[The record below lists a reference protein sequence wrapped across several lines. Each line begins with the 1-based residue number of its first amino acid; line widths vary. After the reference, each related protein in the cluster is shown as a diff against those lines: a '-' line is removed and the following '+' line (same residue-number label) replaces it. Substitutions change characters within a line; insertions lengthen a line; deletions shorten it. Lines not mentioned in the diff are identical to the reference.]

1 MQDALTTFFSQFE
14 PVPWLCYLFPVL
26 ALGILIR
33 CAVSLL
39 TFRPEPE
46 VWAWLTTPDGAH
58 IPVTHWESLIGRGAG
73 CDVQLGYPTVSR
85 THAVLTRYDDGSWT
99 ISDAHSKSGVFVNG
113 KQTALSALR
122 FGDVITMGG
131 VNFTL
136 IPLTKEQERIQA
148 GTRTRAGHAVHQVPT
163 LLLLTLFQLLTAIQL
178 ILGGCDPA
186 LELTAFG
193 GLIGLEWALYLAL
206 RAFRRTGFEAE
217 TLAFFLCTMGLAVVS
232 SSAPESLIKELL
244 AIVAG
249 VCVFLVVCWSLRD
262 LERAKTVR
270 YLAAVAGIGLLAFNL
285 LFGVEKFG
293 ARNWIQLG
301 GVSFQPSEFVKVCF
315 IYVGASTLSRL
326 MAKRNIVLFIAY
338 SAVICACLALMK
350 DFGTA
355 IIFFV
360 AFLVIAFL
368 RSGNFATI
376 ALAIAATGFAGVL
389 VLRFLPYAR
398 NRFEAWG
405 HVWDYALTTGYS
417 QTRSMMCIASGG
429 LFGLGPG
436 KGWLKYVAA
445 SDTDLVFAFVSEE
458 WGLIMAVLM
467 VACIVILACFVV
479 RSAPAGRSCFYTI
492 GACAAVT
499 VMVTQTILNVFGM
512 ADFLPLTGVTFPF
525 VSNGGSSMVCV
536 WGLLA
541 FIKAADTRQNASV
554 AIRVPHGVTPL
565 PEEPPMREE
574 PGERVFDIPEDAIS
588 VRPAQPKAVP
598 AKPTASI
605 SSAPKPQTA
614 VHSAAPVSGDWW
626 KALSENC
633 KGQIPPMYRAFLDL
647 CGGVL
652 EGDQLTVFAPD
663 EITLNRLDNDRVRG
677 VLSAEAEKVSGQPVR
692 LLLREGEPPKPSPEE
707 NLKQLLQFGSQFDNI
722 EIK

>member
-1 MQDALTTFFSQFE
+1 MQDALTMFFSQFE

-58 IPVTHWESLIGRGAG
+58 IPVTHWESLVGRGAG

-163 LLLLTLFQLLTAIQL
+163 LLLLTLFQLLTAVQL
-178 ILGGCDPA
+178 ILGGCEPA

-232 SSAPESLIKELL
+232 SSAPESLVKELL

-249 VCVFLVVCWSLRD
+249 VCAFLVVCWSLRD
-262 LERAKTVR
+262 LERAKAVR

-565 PEEPPMREE
+565 PEEPNAQEAVEE
-574 PGERVFDIPEDAIS
+574 PAAEDPDA
-588 VRPAQPKAVP
+588 VWQRPAGK
-598 AKPTASI
+598 
-605 SSAPKPQTA
+605 
-614 VHSAAPVSGDWW
+614 
-626 KALSENC
+626 
-633 KGQIPPMYRAFLDL
+633 
-647 CGGVL
+647 
-652 EGDQLTVFAPD
+652 
-663 EITLNRLDNDRVRG
+663 
-677 VLSAEAEKVSGQPVR
+677 EACR
-692 LLLREGEPPKPSPEE
+692 
-707 NLKQLLQFGSQFDNI
+707 
-722 EIK
+722 

>member
-360 AFLVIAFL
+360 AFFVIAFL

-565 PEEPPMREE
+565 PEEPDAQEAAEE
-574 PGERVFDIPEDAIS
+574 PAAEEPDA
-588 VRPAQPKAVP
+588 VWQRPAGK
-598 AKPTASI
+598 
-605 SSAPKPQTA
+605 
-614 VHSAAPVSGDWW
+614 
-626 KALSENC
+626 
-633 KGQIPPMYRAFLDL
+633 
-647 CGGVL
+647 
-652 EGDQLTVFAPD
+652 
-663 EITLNRLDNDRVRG
+663 
-677 VLSAEAEKVSGQPVR
+677 EACR
-692 LLLREGEPPKPSPEE
+692 
-707 NLKQLLQFGSQFDNI
+707 
-722 EIK
+722 

>member
-193 GLIGLEWALYLAL
+193 GLIAQEWARDLAL

-565 PEEPPMREE
+565 PEEPDAQEAADE
-574 PGERVFDIPEDAIS
+574 PAAEDPDA
-588 VRPAQPKAVP
+588 VWQRPAGK
-598 AKPTASI
+598 
-605 SSAPKPQTA
+605 
-614 VHSAAPVSGDWW
+614 
-626 KALSENC
+626 
-633 KGQIPPMYRAFLDL
+633 
-647 CGGVL
+647 
-652 EGDQLTVFAPD
+652 
-663 EITLNRLDNDRVRG
+663 
-677 VLSAEAEKVSGQPVR
+677 EACR
-692 LLLREGEPPKPSPEE
+692 
-707 NLKQLLQFGSQFDNI
+707 
-722 EIK
+722 

>member
-536 WGLLA
+536 WGRRA
-541 FIKAADTRQNASV
+541 FIRAADTRQNASV

-565 PEEPPMREE
+565 PEEPDAQEAAEE
-574 PGERVFDIPEDAIS
+574 PAAEDPDA
-588 VRPAQPKAVP
+588 VWQRPAGK
-598 AKPTASI
+598 
-605 SSAPKPQTA
+605 
-614 VHSAAPVSGDWW
+614 
-626 KALSENC
+626 
-633 KGQIPPMYRAFLDL
+633 
-647 CGGVL
+647 
-652 EGDQLTVFAPD
+652 
-663 EITLNRLDNDRVRG
+663 
-677 VLSAEAEKVSGQPVR
+677 EACR
-692 LLLREGEPPKPSPEE
+692 
-707 NLKQLLQFGSQFDNI
+707 
-722 EIK
+722 

>member
-193 GLIGLEWALYLAL
+193 GLIALEWALYLAL

-389 VLRFLPYAR
+389 ILRFLPYAR

-565 PEEPPMREE
+565 PEEPDAQEAAEE
-574 PGERVFDIPEDAIS
+574 PAAEDPDA
-588 VRPAQPKAVP
+588 VWQRPAGK
-598 AKPTASI
+598 
-605 SSAPKPQTA
+605 
-614 VHSAAPVSGDWW
+614 
-626 KALSENC
+626 
-633 KGQIPPMYRAFLDL
+633 
-647 CGGVL
+647 
-652 EGDQLTVFAPD
+652 
-663 EITLNRLDNDRVRG
+663 
-677 VLSAEAEKVSGQPVR
+677 EACR
-692 LLLREGEPPKPSPEE
+692 
-707 NLKQLLQFGSQFDNI
+707 
-722 EIK
+722 

>member
-565 PEEPPMREE
+565 PEEPDAQEAAEE
-574 PGERVFDIPEDAIS
+574 PAAEDPDA
-588 VRPAQPKAVP
+588 VWQRPAGK
-598 AKPTASI
+598 
-605 SSAPKPQTA
+605 
-614 VHSAAPVSGDWW
+614 
-626 KALSENC
+626 
-633 KGQIPPMYRAFLDL
+633 
-647 CGGVL
+647 
-652 EGDQLTVFAPD
+652 
-663 EITLNRLDNDRVRG
+663 
-677 VLSAEAEKVSGQPVR
+677 EACR
-692 LLLREGEPPKPSPEE
+692 
-707 NLKQLLQFGSQFDNI
+707 
-722 EIK
+722 

>member
-26 ALGILIR
+26 ALGLLVR

-113 KQTALSALR
+113 RQTALSALR

-178 ILGGCDPA
+178 ILGGCDHA

-436 KGWLKYVAA
+436 EGWLKYVAA

-565 PEEPPMREE
+565 PEEPDAQEAAEE
-574 PGERVFDIPEDAIS
+574 PAAEDPDA
-588 VRPAQPKAVP
+588 VWQRPAGK
-598 AKPTASI
+598 
-605 SSAPKPQTA
+605 
-614 VHSAAPVSGDWW
+614 
-626 KALSENC
+626 
-633 KGQIPPMYRAFLDL
+633 
-647 CGGVL
+647 
-652 EGDQLTVFAPD
+652 
-663 EITLNRLDNDRVRG
+663 
-677 VLSAEAEKVSGQPVR
+677 EACR
-692 LLLREGEPPKPSPEE
+692 
-707 NLKQLLQFGSQFDNI
+707 
-722 EIK
+722 

>member
-113 KQTALSALR
+113 RQTALSALR

-193 GLIGLEWALYLAL
+193 GLIELEWALYLAL

-565 PEEPPMREE
+565 PEEPDAQEAAEE
-574 PGERVFDIPEDAIS
+574 PAAEDPDA
-588 VRPAQPKAVP
+588 VWQRPAGK
-598 AKPTASI
+598 
-605 SSAPKPQTA
+605 
-614 VHSAAPVSGDWW
+614 
-626 KALSENC
+626 
-633 KGQIPPMYRAFLDL
+633 
-647 CGGVL
+647 
-652 EGDQLTVFAPD
+652 
-663 EITLNRLDNDRVRG
+663 
-677 VLSAEAEKVSGQPVR
+677 EACR
-692 LLLREGEPPKPSPEE
+692 
-707 NLKQLLQFGSQFDNI
+707 
-722 EIK
+722 

>member
-1 MQDALTTFFSQFE
+1 MQDALITFFSQFE

-113 KQTALSALR
+113 RQTALSALR

-249 VCVFLVVCWSLRD
+249 VCVFLVVCWSLRG

-565 PEEPPMREE
+565 PEEPDAQEAAEE
-574 PGERVFDIPEDAIS
+574 PAAEDPDA
-588 VRPAQPKAVP
+588 VWQRPAGK
-598 AKPTASI
+598 
-605 SSAPKPQTA
+605 
-614 VHSAAPVSGDWW
+614 
-626 KALSENC
+626 
-633 KGQIPPMYRAFLDL
+633 
-647 CGGVL
+647 
-652 EGDQLTVFAPD
+652 
-663 EITLNRLDNDRVRG
+663 
-677 VLSAEAEKVSGQPVR
+677 EACR
-692 LLLREGEPPKPSPEE
+692 
-707 NLKQLLQFGSQFDNI
+707 
-722 EIK
+722 

>member
-58 IPVTHWESLIGRGAG
+58 IPVTHWESLVGRGAG

-178 ILGGCDPA
+178 MLGGCDPT

-193 GLIGLEWALYLAL
+193 GLIALEWALYLAL

-262 LERAKTVR
+262 LERAKAVR
-270 YLAAVAGIGLLAFNL
+270 YLAAVAGIGLLALNL

-293 ARNWIQLG
+293 ARNWLQLG

-565 PEEPPMREE
+565 PEEPDAQEAAEE
-574 PGERVFDIPEDAIS
+574 PAAEDPDA
-588 VRPAQPKAVP
+588 VWQRPNGKEA
-598 AKPTASI
+598 
-605 SSAPKPQTA
+605 
-614 VHSAAPVSGDWW
+614 
-626 KALSENC
+626 
-633 KGQIPPMYRAFLDL
+633 
-647 CGGVL
+647 
-652 EGDQLTVFAPD
+652 
-663 EITLNRLDNDRVRG
+663 RG
-677 VLSAEAEKVSGQPVR
+677 
-692 LLLREGEPPKPSPEE
+692 
-707 NLKQLLQFGSQFDNI
+707 
-722 EIK
+722 

>member
-58 IPVTHWESLIGRGAG
+58 IPVTHWESLVGRGAG

-113 KQTALSALR
+113 RQTALSALR

-262 LERAKTVR
+262 LERAKAVR

-368 RSGNFATI
+368 RSGNFATN

-467 VACIVILACFVV
+467 VACIVILTCFVV

-512 ADFLPLTGVTFPF
+512 ADFLPLTGVTLPF

-565 PEEPPMREE
+565 PEEPDAQEAAEE
-574 PGERVFDIPEDAIS
+574 PAAEDPDA
-588 VRPAQPKAVP
+588 VWQRPAGK
-598 AKPTASI
+598 
-605 SSAPKPQTA
+605 
-614 VHSAAPVSGDWW
+614 
-626 KALSENC
+626 
-633 KGQIPPMYRAFLDL
+633 
-647 CGGVL
+647 
-652 EGDQLTVFAPD
+652 
-663 EITLNRLDNDRVRG
+663 
-677 VLSAEAEKVSGQPVR
+677 EACR
-692 LLLREGEPPKPSPEE
+692 
-707 NLKQLLQFGSQFDNI
+707 
-722 EIK
+722 

>member
-565 PEEPPMREE
+565 PEEPDAQEAAEE
-574 PGERVFDIPEDAIS
+574 PAPEDPDAAWR
-588 VRPAQPKAVP
+588 RPAEK
-598 AKPTASI
+598 
-605 SSAPKPQTA
+605 
-614 VHSAAPVSGDWW
+614 
-626 KALSENC
+626 
-633 KGQIPPMYRAFLDL
+633 
-647 CGGVL
+647 
-652 EGDQLTVFAPD
+652 
-663 EITLNRLDNDRVRG
+663 
-677 VLSAEAEKVSGQPVR
+677 EAR
-692 LLLREGEPPKPSPEE
+692 R
-707 NLKQLLQFGSQFDNI
+707 
-722 EIK
+722 

>member
-113 KQTALSALR
+113 RQTALSALR

-350 DFGTA
+350 DFGTT

-565 PEEPPMREE
+565 PEEPDAQEAAEE
-574 PGERVFDIPEDAIS
+574 PAAEDPDA
-588 VRPAQPKAVP
+588 VWQRPAEK
-598 AKPTASI
+598 
-605 SSAPKPQTA
+605 
-614 VHSAAPVSGDWW
+614 
-626 KALSENC
+626 
-633 KGQIPPMYRAFLDL
+633 
-647 CGGVL
+647 
-652 EGDQLTVFAPD
+652 
-663 EITLNRLDNDRVRG
+663 
-677 VLSAEAEKVSGQPVR
+677 EACR
-692 LLLREGEPPKPSPEE
+692 
-707 NLKQLLQFGSQFDNI
+707 
-722 EIK
+722 

>member
-113 KQTALSALR
+113 RQTALSALR

-293 ARNWIQLG
+293 ARNWIELG

-565 PEEPPMREE
+565 PEEPDAQEAAEE
-574 PGERVFDIPEDAIS
+574 PAAEDPDA
-588 VRPAQPKAVP
+588 VWQRPAGK
-598 AKPTASI
+598 
-605 SSAPKPQTA
+605 
-614 VHSAAPVSGDWW
+614 
-626 KALSENC
+626 
-633 KGQIPPMYRAFLDL
+633 
-647 CGGVL
+647 
-652 EGDQLTVFAPD
+652 
-663 EITLNRLDNDRVRG
+663 
-677 VLSAEAEKVSGQPVR
+677 EACR
-692 LLLREGEPPKPSPEE
+692 
-707 NLKQLLQFGSQFDNI
+707 
-722 EIK
+722 

>member
-113 KQTALSALR
+113 RQTALSALR

-249 VCVFLVVCWSLRD
+249 VCVFLVVCWSLRN

-467 VACIVILACFVV
+467 VACIVVLACFVV

-565 PEEPPMREE
+565 PEEPDAQEAAEE
-574 PGERVFDIPEDAIS
+574 PAAEDPDA
-588 VRPAQPKAVP
+588 VWQRPAGK
-598 AKPTASI
+598 
-605 SSAPKPQTA
+605 
-614 VHSAAPVSGDWW
+614 
-626 KALSENC
+626 
-633 KGQIPPMYRAFLDL
+633 
-647 CGGVL
+647 
-652 EGDQLTVFAPD
+652 
-663 EITLNRLDNDRVRG
+663 
-677 VLSAEAEKVSGQPVR
+677 EACR
-692 LLLREGEPPKPSPEE
+692 
-707 NLKQLLQFGSQFDNI
+707 
-722 EIK
+722 

>member
-376 ALAIAATGFAGVL
+376 ALAIAVTGFAGVL

-565 PEEPPMREE
+565 PEEPDAQEAAEE
-574 PGERVFDIPEDAIS
+574 PAAEDPDA
-588 VRPAQPKAVP
+588 VWQRPAGK
-598 AKPTASI
+598 
-605 SSAPKPQTA
+605 
-614 VHSAAPVSGDWW
+614 
-626 KALSENC
+626 
-633 KGQIPPMYRAFLDL
+633 
-647 CGGVL
+647 
-652 EGDQLTVFAPD
+652 
-663 EITLNRLDNDRVRG
+663 
-677 VLSAEAEKVSGQPVR
+677 EACR
-692 LLLREGEPPKPSPEE
+692 
-707 NLKQLLQFGSQFDNI
+707 
-722 EIK
+722 

>member
-148 GTRTRAGHAVHQVPT
+148 GTRTRAGHAVHQMPT
-163 LLLLTLFQLLTAIQL
+163 LLLLTLFQLLTAVQL
-178 ILGGCDPA
+178 ILGGCEPA

-301 GVSFQPSEFVKVCF
+301 GVSVQPSEFVKVCF

-565 PEEPPMREE
+565 PEEPDAQEAAEE
-574 PGERVFDIPEDAIS
+574 PAAEDPDA
-588 VRPAQPKAVP
+588 VWQRPAGK
-598 AKPTASI
+598 
-605 SSAPKPQTA
+605 
-614 VHSAAPVSGDWW
+614 
-626 KALSENC
+626 
-633 KGQIPPMYRAFLDL
+633 
-647 CGGVL
+647 
-652 EGDQLTVFAPD
+652 
-663 EITLNRLDNDRVRG
+663 
-677 VLSAEAEKVSGQPVR
+677 EACR
-692 LLLREGEPPKPSPEE
+692 
-707 NLKQLLQFGSQFDNI
+707 
-722 EIK
+722 

>member
-148 GTRTRAGHAVHQVPT
+148 GTRTRAGHAVHQMPT

-193 GLIGLEWALYLAL
+193 GLIALEWALYLAL

-565 PEEPPMREE
+565 PEEPDAQEAAEE
-574 PGERVFDIPEDAIS
+574 PAAEDPDA
-588 VRPAQPKAVP
+588 VWQRPAGK
-598 AKPTASI
+598 
-605 SSAPKPQTA
+605 
-614 VHSAAPVSGDWW
+614 
-626 KALSENC
+626 
-633 KGQIPPMYRAFLDL
+633 
-647 CGGVL
+647 
-652 EGDQLTVFAPD
+652 
-663 EITLNRLDNDRVRG
+663 
-677 VLSAEAEKVSGQPVR
+677 EACR
-692 LLLREGEPPKPSPEE
+692 
-707 NLKQLLQFGSQFDNI
+707 
-722 EIK
+722 

>member
-113 KQTALSALR
+113 KQTTLSALR

-565 PEEPPMREE
+565 PEEPDAQEAAEE
-574 PGERVFDIPEDAIS
+574 PAAENPDA
-588 VRPAQPKAVP
+588 VWQRPAEK
-598 AKPTASI
+598 
-605 SSAPKPQTA
+605 
-614 VHSAAPVSGDWW
+614 
-626 KALSENC
+626 
-633 KGQIPPMYRAFLDL
+633 
-647 CGGVL
+647 
-652 EGDQLTVFAPD
+652 
-663 EITLNRLDNDRVRG
+663 
-677 VLSAEAEKVSGQPVR
+677 EACR
-692 LLLREGEPPKPSPEE
+692 
-707 NLKQLLQFGSQFDNI
+707 
-722 EIK
+722 

>member
-193 GLIGLEWALYLAL
+193 GLIALEWALYLAL

-565 PEEPPMREE
+565 PEEPDAQEAAEE
-574 PGERVFDIPEDAIS
+574 PAAEDPDA
-588 VRPAQPKAVP
+588 VWQRPAGK
-598 AKPTASI
+598 
-605 SSAPKPQTA
+605 
-614 VHSAAPVSGDWW
+614 
-626 KALSENC
+626 
-633 KGQIPPMYRAFLDL
+633 
-647 CGGVL
+647 
-652 EGDQLTVFAPD
+652 
-663 EITLNRLDNDRVRG
+663 
-677 VLSAEAEKVSGQPVR
+677 EACR
-692 LLLREGEPPKPSPEE
+692 
-707 NLKQLLQFGSQFDNI
+707 
-722 EIK
+722 

>member
-113 KQTALSALR
+113 RQTALSALR

-178 ILGGCDPA
+178 ILGGCEPA

-232 SSAPESLIKELL
+232 SSAPESLVKELL

-249 VCVFLVVCWSLRD
+249 VCAFLVVCWSLRD

-467 VACIVILACFVV
+467 VACIVVLACFVV

-492 GACAAVT
+492 GAGAAVT

-565 PEEPPMREE
+565 PEEPDAQEAAEE
-574 PGERVFDIPEDAIS
+574 PAAENPDA
-588 VRPAQPKAVP
+588 VWQRPAGK
-598 AKPTASI
+598 
-605 SSAPKPQTA
+605 
-614 VHSAAPVSGDWW
+614 
-626 KALSENC
+626 
-633 KGQIPPMYRAFLDL
+633 
-647 CGGVL
+647 
-652 EGDQLTVFAPD
+652 
-663 EITLNRLDNDRVRG
+663 
-677 VLSAEAEKVSGQPVR
+677 EACR
-692 LLLREGEPPKPSPEE
+692 
-707 NLKQLLQFGSQFDNI
+707 
-722 EIK
+722 

>member
-26 ALGILIR
+26 ALGVLIR

-113 KQTALSALR
+113 RQTALSALR

-355 IIFFV
+355 IMFFV

-565 PEEPPMREE
+565 PEEPDAQEAAEE
-574 PGERVFDIPEDAIS
+574 PAAEDPDA
-588 VRPAQPKAVP
+588 VWQRPAGK
-598 AKPTASI
+598 
-605 SSAPKPQTA
+605 
-614 VHSAAPVSGDWW
+614 
-626 KALSENC
+626 
-633 KGQIPPMYRAFLDL
+633 
-647 CGGVL
+647 
-652 EGDQLTVFAPD
+652 
-663 EITLNRLDNDRVRG
+663 
-677 VLSAEAEKVSGQPVR
+677 EACR
-692 LLLREGEPPKPSPEE
+692 
-707 NLKQLLQFGSQFDNI
+707 
-722 EIK
+722 

>member
-113 KQTALSALR
+113 RQTALSALR

-338 SAVICACLALMK
+338 SAVICACLVLMK

-565 PEEPPMREE
+565 PEEPDAQEAAEE
-574 PGERVFDIPEDAIS
+574 PAAEDPDA
-588 VRPAQPKAVP
+588 VWQRPAGK
-598 AKPTASI
+598 
-605 SSAPKPQTA
+605 
-614 VHSAAPVSGDWW
+614 
-626 KALSENC
+626 
-633 KGQIPPMYRAFLDL
+633 
-647 CGGVL
+647 
-652 EGDQLTVFAPD
+652 
-663 EITLNRLDNDRVRG
+663 
-677 VLSAEAEKVSGQPVR
+677 EACR
-692 LLLREGEPPKPSPEE
+692 
-707 NLKQLLQFGSQFDNI
+707 
-722 EIK
+722 

>member
-26 ALGILIR
+26 ALGVLIR

-163 LLLLTLFQLLTAIQL
+163 LLLLTLFQLLTAVQL
-178 ILGGCDPA
+178 ILGGCEPA

-262 LERAKTVR
+262 LERAKAVR

-565 PEEPPMREE
+565 PEEPDAQEAAEE
-574 PGERVFDIPEDAIS
+574 PAAEDPDA
-588 VRPAQPKAVP
+588 VWQRPAGK
-598 AKPTASI
+598 
-605 SSAPKPQTA
+605 
-614 VHSAAPVSGDWW
+614 
-626 KALSENC
+626 
-633 KGQIPPMYRAFLDL
+633 
-647 CGGVL
+647 
-652 EGDQLTVFAPD
+652 
-663 EITLNRLDNDRVRG
+663 
-677 VLSAEAEKVSGQPVR
+677 EACR
-692 LLLREGEPPKPSPEE
+692 
-707 NLKQLLQFGSQFDNI
+707 
-722 EIK
+722 

>member
-163 LLLLTLFQLLTAIQL
+163 LLLLTLFQLLTAVQL
-178 ILGGCDPA
+178 ILGGCEPA

-326 MAKRNIVLFIAY
+326 MSKRNIVLFIAY

-565 PEEPPMREE
+565 PEEPDAQEAAEE
-574 PGERVFDIPEDAIS
+574 PAAEDPDA
-588 VRPAQPKAVP
+588 VWQRPAGK
-598 AKPTASI
+598 
-605 SSAPKPQTA
+605 
-614 VHSAAPVSGDWW
+614 
-626 KALSENC
+626 
-633 KGQIPPMYRAFLDL
+633 
-647 CGGVL
+647 
-652 EGDQLTVFAPD
+652 
-663 EITLNRLDNDRVRG
+663 
-677 VLSAEAEKVSGQPVR
+677 EACR
-692 LLLREGEPPKPSPEE
+692 
-707 NLKQLLQFGSQFDNI
+707 
-722 EIK
+722 

>member
-376 ALAIAATGFAGVL
+376 ALAIAATGFAGIL

-554 AIRVPHGVTPL
+554 AIRVPHGITPL
-565 PEEPPMREE
+565 PEEPDAQEAAEE
-574 PGERVFDIPEDAIS
+574 PAAEDPDA
-588 VRPAQPKAVP
+588 VWQRPAGK
-598 AKPTASI
+598 
-605 SSAPKPQTA
+605 
-614 VHSAAPVSGDWW
+614 
-626 KALSENC
+626 
-633 KGQIPPMYRAFLDL
+633 
-647 CGGVL
+647 
-652 EGDQLTVFAPD
+652 
-663 EITLNRLDNDRVRG
+663 
-677 VLSAEAEKVSGQPVR
+677 EACR
-692 LLLREGEPPKPSPEE
+692 
-707 NLKQLLQFGSQFDNI
+707 
-722 EIK
+722 

>member
-58 IPVTHWESLIGRGAG
+58 IPVTHWESLVGRGAG

-301 GVSFQPSEFVKVCF
+301 GVSFQPSEFVKVCC

-565 PEEPPMREE
+565 PEEPDAQEAAEE
-574 PGERVFDIPEDAIS
+574 PAAEDPDAAWR
-588 VRPAQPKAVP
+588 RPAEK
-598 AKPTASI
+598 
-605 SSAPKPQTA
+605 
-614 VHSAAPVSGDWW
+614 
-626 KALSENC
+626 
-633 KGQIPPMYRAFLDL
+633 
-647 CGGVL
+647 
-652 EGDQLTVFAPD
+652 
-663 EITLNRLDNDRVRG
+663 
-677 VLSAEAEKVSGQPVR
+677 EACR
-692 LLLREGEPPKPSPEE
+692 
-707 NLKQLLQFGSQFDNI
+707 
-722 EIK
+722 

>member
-178 ILGGCDPA
+178 ILGGCEPA

-565 PEEPPMREE
+565 PEEPDAQEAAEE
-574 PGERVFDIPEDAIS
+574 PAAENPDA
-588 VRPAQPKAVP
+588 VWQRPAEK
-598 AKPTASI
+598 
-605 SSAPKPQTA
+605 
-614 VHSAAPVSGDWW
+614 
-626 KALSENC
+626 
-633 KGQIPPMYRAFLDL
+633 
-647 CGGVL
+647 
-652 EGDQLTVFAPD
+652 
-663 EITLNRLDNDRVRG
+663 
-677 VLSAEAEKVSGQPVR
+677 EACR
-692 LLLREGEPPKPSPEE
+692 
-707 NLKQLLQFGSQFDNI
+707 
-722 EIK
+722 

>member
-389 VLRFLPYAR
+389 VLRFLPHAR

-565 PEEPPMREE
+565 PEEPDAQEAAEE
-574 PGERVFDIPEDAIS
+574 PAAEEPDA
-588 VRPAQPKAVP
+588 VWQRPAGK
-598 AKPTASI
+598 
-605 SSAPKPQTA
+605 
-614 VHSAAPVSGDWW
+614 
-626 KALSENC
+626 
-633 KGQIPPMYRAFLDL
+633 
-647 CGGVL
+647 
-652 EGDQLTVFAPD
+652 
-663 EITLNRLDNDRVRG
+663 
-677 VLSAEAEKVSGQPVR
+677 EACR
-692 LLLREGEPPKPSPEE
+692 
-707 NLKQLLQFGSQFDNI
+707 
-722 EIK
+722 

>member
-148 GTRTRAGHAVHQVPT
+148 GTRTRAGHAVHQMPT

-249 VCVFLVVCWSLRD
+249 VCVFLVVCWSLRN

-565 PEEPPMREE
+565 PEEPDAQEAADE
-574 PGERVFDIPEDAIS
+574 PAAEDPDA
-588 VRPAQPKAVP
+588 VWQRPAGK
-598 AKPTASI
+598 
-605 SSAPKPQTA
+605 
-614 VHSAAPVSGDWW
+614 
-626 KALSENC
+626 
-633 KGQIPPMYRAFLDL
+633 
-647 CGGVL
+647 
-652 EGDQLTVFAPD
+652 
-663 EITLNRLDNDRVRG
+663 
-677 VLSAEAEKVSGQPVR
+677 EACR
-692 LLLREGEPPKPSPEE
+692 
-707 NLKQLLQFGSQFDNI
+707 
-722 EIK
+722 

>member
-113 KQTALSALR
+113 RQTALSALR

-512 ADFLPLTGVTFPF
+512 ADFLPLTGVTLPF

-565 PEEPPMREE
+565 PEEPDAQEAAEE
-574 PGERVFDIPEDAIS
+574 PAAENPDA
-588 VRPAQPKAVP
+588 VWQRPAGK
-598 AKPTASI
+598 
-605 SSAPKPQTA
+605 
-614 VHSAAPVSGDWW
+614 
-626 KALSENC
+626 
-633 KGQIPPMYRAFLDL
+633 
-647 CGGVL
+647 
-652 EGDQLTVFAPD
+652 
-663 EITLNRLDNDRVRG
+663 
-677 VLSAEAEKVSGQPVR
+677 EACR
-692 LLLREGEPPKPSPEE
+692 
-707 NLKQLLQFGSQFDNI
+707 
-722 EIK
+722 

>member
-148 GTRTRAGHAVHQVPT
+148 GTRTRAGHAVHQMPT

-565 PEEPPMREE
+565 PEEPDAQEAAEE
-574 PGERVFDIPEDAIS
+574 PAAENPDA
-588 VRPAQPKAVP
+588 VWQRPAEK
-598 AKPTASI
+598 
-605 SSAPKPQTA
+605 
-614 VHSAAPVSGDWW
+614 
-626 KALSENC
+626 
-633 KGQIPPMYRAFLDL
+633 
-647 CGGVL
+647 
-652 EGDQLTVFAPD
+652 
-663 EITLNRLDNDRVRG
+663 
-677 VLSAEAEKVSGQPVR
+677 EACR
-692 LLLREGEPPKPSPEE
+692 
-707 NLKQLLQFGSQFDNI
+707 
-722 EIK
+722 

>member
-113 KQTALSALR
+113 RQTALSALR

-270 YLAAVAGIGLLAFNL
+270 STICYDKATDAFCFTTKGGWLCSVKTGKTSDGWQLRTGSKWTLKLENGTSTAQAMSTSTPVVYNGRAYIGVRGTAQFSEYGGHSLTVVDLASHTIAYRVQTQGYPQTSGILTTAYEETTSYVYVYFVDNYTPGKLRVLRDKAGQTRADYVTEESGVDTPYVLFTPSGKDAQYAICSPVVDSYGVMYFKNDSAKLMAFGPSVTLEITRQPDKTQYRAGEVFDPAGMQVDLVYANGLRRDVTKYVQWSEDPLTEEDAAIDIRFPYVRYHDQDSEESGRLTNVKTQTPTASVRLTVEPGTVENGRIGMLTWAYDIKTGSLTISGEFENGQKLAVAYYDQDGRMVQVKLLTQAQTLAAV
-285 LFGVEKFG
+285 ESG
-293 ARNWIQLG
+293 ARI
-301 GVSFQPSEFVKVCF
+301 
-315 IYVGASTLSRL
+315 RL
-326 MAKRNIVLFIAY
+326 
-338 SAVICACLALMK
+338 
-350 DFGTA
+350 
-355 IIFFV
+355 
-360 AFLVIAFL
+360 FL
-368 RSGNFATI
+368 
-376 ALAIAATGFAGVL
+376 
-389 VLRFLPYAR
+389 
-398 NRFEAWG
+398 
-405 HVWDYALTTGYS
+405 
-417 QTRSMMCIASGG
+417 
-429 LFGLGPG
+429 
-436 KGWLKYVAA
+436 
-445 SDTDLVFAFVSEE
+445 
-458 WGLIMAVLM
+458 
-467 VACIVILACFVV
+467 
-479 RSAPAGRSCFYTI
+479 
-492 GACAAVT
+492 
-499 VMVTQTILNVFGM
+499 
-512 ADFLPLTGVTFPF
+512 
-525 VSNGGSSMVCV
+525 
-536 WGLLA
+536 
-541 FIKAADTRQNASV
+541 
-554 AIRVPHGVTPL
+554 
-565 PEEPPMREE
+565 
-574 PGERVFDIPEDAIS
+574 
-588 VRPAQPKAVP
+588 
-598 AKPTASI
+598 
-605 SSAPKPQTA
+605 
-614 VHSAAPVSGDWW
+614 
-626 KALSENC
+626 
-633 KGQIPPMYRAFLDL
+633 LD
-647 CGGVL
+647 
-652 EGDQLTVFAPD
+652 Q
-663 EITLNRLDNDRVRG
+663 DN
-677 VLSAEAEKVSGQPVR
+677 QPVCR
-692 LLLREGEPPKPSPEE
+692 AMTVKR
-707 NLKQLLQFGSQFDNI
+707 
-722 EIK
+722 

>member
-148 GTRTRAGHAVHQVPT
+148 GTRTRAGHAVHQMPT
-163 LLLLTLFQLLTAIQL
+163 LLLLTLFQLLTAVQL

-565 PEEPPMREE
+565 PEEPDAQEAAEE
-574 PGERVFDIPEDAIS
+574 PAAEDPDA
-588 VRPAQPKAVP
+588 VWQRPAGK
-598 AKPTASI
+598 
-605 SSAPKPQTA
+605 
-614 VHSAAPVSGDWW
+614 
-626 KALSENC
+626 
-633 KGQIPPMYRAFLDL
+633 
-647 CGGVL
+647 
-652 EGDQLTVFAPD
+652 
-663 EITLNRLDNDRVRG
+663 
-677 VLSAEAEKVSGQPVR
+677 EAR
-692 LLLREGEPPKPSPEE
+692 R
-707 NLKQLLQFGSQFDNI
+707 
-722 EIK
+722 

>member
-565 PEEPPMREE
+565 PEEPDAQEAAEE
-574 PGERVFDIPEDAIS
+574 PAAEDPDA
-588 VRPAQPKAVP
+588 VWQRPAGKEA
-598 AKPTASI
+598 
-605 SSAPKPQTA
+605 
-614 VHSAAPVSGDWW
+614 
-626 KALSENC
+626 
-633 KGQIPPMYRAFLDL
+633 
-647 CGGVL
+647 
-652 EGDQLTVFAPD
+652 
-663 EITLNRLDNDRVRG
+663 RG
-677 VLSAEAEKVSGQPVR
+677 
-692 LLLREGEPPKPSPEE
+692 
-707 NLKQLLQFGSQFDNI
+707 
-722 EIK
+722 